1 MTAGLTGIVVA
12 GGRASRLD
20 GKLAADLGGRPLVAW
35 PVAAVGAVCDR
46 VAVVCKPE
54 TELPPL
60 DAERWDEPPEPR
72 HPLAGIVHALE
83 RAGGPILVCA
93 ADTPF
98 VTPDELR
105 RVAGALG
112 PGTPAAVAFA
122 VARLQPLV
130 AAYGPEAL
138 GGLRA
143 AAPGEPLTRS
153 VERLDPVRV
162 EIASESVLNVNTET
176 DLAEARRR
184 ILRTDD

>member
-1 MTAGLTGIVVA
+1 MTTGLTGVVVA
-12 GGRASRLD
+12 GGRASRLQD
-20 GKLAADLGGRPLVAW
+20 KLGADLGGRPLAAW
-35 PVAAVGAVCDR
+35 PAAALGAVCDR

-54 TELPPL
+54 TDLPPL

-72 HPLAGIVHALE
+72 HPLTGVVHALE
-83 RAGGPILVCA
+83 CAGGPILVCA

-98 VTPDELR
+98 VTPAELR
-105 RVAGALG
+105 KIAAALE
-112 PGTPAAVAFA
+112 PGTRAAVAFA

-130 AAYGPEAL
+130 AAYAPDAL
-138 GGLRA
+138 DGLRA

-162 EIASESVLNVNTET
+162 DIAAESVLNVNTEG

-184 ILRTDD
+184 VLLTDD